1 MEAVASQPAVV
12 PGVSADVTPVA
23 GGTSM
28 TALPSAMKE
37 LARFFL
43 NLSGSSSLGASGDSA
58 GVTASGAALG
68 DLAGPSSSAS
78 GAATFCG
85 TAAPPAGAGVLP
97 DASDALPS
105 VSGERR
111 RRVRSRSR
119 DRRSRSSS
127 DRTGFYSRLFLVE
140 KATGGWR
147 PVIDLSHLNDFVQ
160 LTPFKMETV
169 ASVLLS
175 VREGDFLAS
184 LDLKDAYFQI
194 PIHGSSRKLLRFMS
208 EGTVYQFKALCFG
221 LSTAPQVFTRV
232 FAAVSAWAHARGI
245 RLLRYLDD
253 WLVLSSSEKKA
264 KESIRELLSLCRTLG
279 IVINEKKSDLVPSQS
294 AKYLGMTIDTGA
306 GKVFPSLAR
315 VEKFLA
321 VAERFCSMQ
330 SPPAQLWQVILGH
343 LASLERLV
351 PHGRLRMRSL
361 QWHLKSQWSPESDPP
376 SLPVALPEEA
386 RRDLSWWMVRDHLL
400 VGVRFGTPAPD
411 LHLYSDASSSG
422 WGAHLLDQN
431 VSGVLSAQEKLLHIN
446 LLEMKALFLAL
457 QAFQEDV
464 AGHHVTA
471 MCDNSTVVAYV
482 NKTGGHGVEAS
493 VFVDQPPSE
502 MDGVFRR
509 PSRSEVSSRRVQRP
523 GRCTQPSR
531 ASCGDRV
538 VSPPSGGESTSS
550 YAWQSVDRPVRD
562 LPQREA
568 APILL
573 ACPGSTGRLRG
584 CVSSSLGRPGSLRVP
599 SLCSGRSGDRSRPAV
614 IASRDD
620 SGRTSLARE
629 GVVRRLA
636 ASTDPTTPGSTLLG
650 QAALAAPL
658 QPVPS
663 RRPRA
668 EPSRVA
674 TLKRHYRKSGF
685 SGRAARVL
693 SGVLRESSSRL
704 YQSRWKIFCGW
715 CRGRSVAP
723 VNASVPVVVDFLIHL
738 RQDKGLSVSA
748 VKGYCSAL
756 NSVLALKGRD
766 LAASREITT
775 LLRSFARSVNP
786 VELRPP
792 AWDVSLVL
800 QSLTGAP
807 YEPLRTCEERFLAQ
821 KTLFLLA
828 LASAKR
834 IGELHALS
842 YRVSHTRDWGEVS
855 FAFVTGFVAKTQDPS
870 SLAPRFEGF
879 TVPALTNARKNRNGR
894 LLCPVRA
901 VKVYLDR
908 TAPHRPRCERL
919 FVTAGRSKKE
929 ISKTTVSFWLRKT
942 ISRAYEL
949 SGTALPVPA
958 PRARETSG
966 IAPSIL
972 FRKNFAV
979 DQVLK
984 AGTWRRHTTFTRHY
998 LRDIAH
1004 KSLDTFHL
1012 GPVVAAQSVV

>member
-1 MEAVASQPAVV
+1 MLAKGALEIARD
-12 PGVSADVTPVA
+12 PGP
-23 GGTSM
+23 
-28 TALPSAMKE
+28 
-37 LARFFL
+37 
-43 NLSGSSSLGASGDSA
+43 
-58 GVTASGAALG
+58 
-68 DLAGPSSSAS
+68 
-78 GAATFCG
+78 
-85 TAAPPAGAGVLP
+85 
-97 DASDALPS
+97 
-105 VSGERR
+105 
-111 RRVRSRSR
+111 
-119 DRRSRSSS
+119 
-127 DRTGFYSRLFLVE
+127 GFYSRLFLVE
-140 KATGGWR
+140 KATGGWS

-160 LTPFKMETV
+160 LTSFKMETV
-169 ASVLLS
+169 ALVLLS

-208 EGTVYQFKALCFG
+208 EGTVYQFKALCFR

-232 FAAVSAWAHARGI
+232 FAAVSAWVPSRGI

-264 KESIRELLSLCRTLG
+264 KQSIRELLSLCHTLG
-279 IVINEKKSDLVPSQS
+279 IVINEKKSDPVPSQA

-315 VEKFLA
+315 VEKFLS

-330 SPPAQLWQVILGH
+330 SPLAQLWQVILGH

-361 QWHLKSQWSPESDPP
+361 QWHLKTQWSPESDPP

-386 RRDLSWWMVRDHLL
+386 RRDLSWWMVKDHLL
-400 VGVRFGTPAPD
+400 TGVRFGTPAPA
-411 LHLYSDASSSG
+411 LHLYLDASSSG

-431 VSGVLSAQEKLLHIN
+431 VSGVWSDQEKLLHIN
-446 LLEMKALFLAL
+446 LLEMKALFLGL

-464 AGHHVTA
+464 SGHHVTA

-482 NKTGGHGVEAS
+482 NKQGGTV
-493 VFVDQPPSE
+493 
-502 MDGVFRR
+502 
-509 PSRSEVSSRRVQRP
+509 SRALCLLTSRLLRWTESFDVHHDARYLPGENNVLADVLSRRGQVV
-523 GRCTQPSR
+523 GT
-531 ASCGDRV
+531 V

-550 YAWQSVDRPVRD
+550 YVGQSVNRPVCD
-562 LPQREA
+562 LPQRET
-568 APILL
+568 APVLL
-573 ACPGSTGRLRG
+573 ASPGPPGRLRG
-584 CVSSSLGRPGSLRVP
+584 CISPSLGRPGSVRVP
-599 SLCSGRSGDRSRPAV
+599 SLCSGRSDDHPRSAV
-614 IASRDD
+614 VAYRDD
-620 SGRTSLARE
+620 SGRASLARE

-636 ASTDPTTPGSTLLG
+636 ASTDPTTPGSALLG
-650 QAALAAPL
+650 QAASATLF
-658 QPVPS
+658 QSVPS
-663 RRPRA
+663 RRPLA
-668 EPSRVA
+668 EASRVE
-674 TLKRHYRKSGF
+674 TLKQHYRKSGF

-693 SGVLRESSSRL
+693 SEVLRESSSRL

-715 CRGRSVAP
+715 CRGRGVAP
-723 VNASVPVVVDFLIHL
+723 VNATVPVVVDFLIHL

-748 VKGYCSAL
+748 VKGCCSAL

-775 LLRSFARSVNP
+775 LLHSFSRSVNP

-834 IGELHALS
+834 FGELHTLS
-842 YRVSHTRDWGEVS
+842 YRVSHTRDWGEVTRDWGEVTRDWGEVS

-870 SLAPRFEGF
+870 SLAPQFEGF
-879 TVPALTNARKNRNGR
+879 SVPALPNARKNRNGR
-894 LLCPVRA
+894 LLCPARA

-908 TAPHRPRCERL
+908 TASHRPRCEWL

-929 ISKTTVSFWLRKT
+929 IAKTTVSFWLRKT

-958 PRARETSG
+958 PRARETRG

-979 DQVLK
+979 YQVLK

-1012 GPVVAAQSVV
+1012 GPAVAAQSVV

>member
-1 MEAVASQPAVV
+1 MAGNWSRDLGGDRSSGRLPRPVHGLSSSPSSHTGIVSDV
-12 PGVSADVTPVA
+12 PGRLS
-23 GGTSM
+23 
-28 TALPSAMKE
+28 
-37 LARFFL
+37 
-43 NLSGSSSLGASGDSA
+43 SGSSLAARGRGDACQRSLRNRPRSG
-58 GVTASGAALG
+58 
-68 DLAGPSSSAS
+68 
-78 GAATFCG
+78 
-85 TAAPPAGAGVLP
+85 
-97 DASDALPS
+97 
-105 VSGERR
+105 
-111 RRVRSRSR
+111 
-119 DRRSRSSS
+119 
-127 DRTGFYSRLFLVE
+127 SRLLQSPFP
-140 KATGGWR
+140 GGEGDWGLEACDRSLSFERLR
-147 PVIDLSHLNDFVQ
+147 PAHAVQ
-160 LTPFKMETV
+160 DGNSRFGAV
-169 ASVLLS
+169 VCQ
-175 VREGDFLAS
+175 RGDFLAS

-194 PIHGSSRKLLRFMS
+194 PIHGSSRKLLRFIS

-221 LSTAPQVFTRV
+221 LSTAPQVFTRI

-321 VAERFCSMQ
+321 VAERFCAMQ

-361 QWHLKSQWSPESDPP
+361 QWHLKSEWSPESDPP

-400 VGVRFGTPAPD
+400 VGGSIRDTCSGSTPVFGRVFVGLGCSPPQSKRVRGVVRPGEVIAHQSSRNEGP
-411 LHLYSDASSSG
+411 LPGSSG
-422 WGAHLLDQN
+422 FSRRCSRSPCDRDVRQLHGC
-431 VSGVLSAQEKLLHIN
+431 GVRQ
-446 LLEMKALFLAL
+446 
-457 QAFQEDV
+457 Q
-464 AGHHVTA
+464 
-471 MCDNSTVVAYV
+471 
-482 NKTGGHGVEAS
+482 TGRHGVEAS
-493 VFVDQPPSE
+493 MFVDQPPSE

-538 VSPPSGGESTSS
+538 VSPPSGDESTSS
-550 YAWQSVDRPVRD
+550 YVGQSVDRPVRD

-614 IASRDD
+614 ISSRDD
-620 SGRTSLARE
+620 AGRTSLARE
-629 GVVRRLA
+629 GVVHRLA
-636 ASTDPTTPGSTLLG
+636 ASTDPTTPDSSLLG
-650 QAALAAPL
+650 QAASAAPL

-663 RRPRA
+663 RCPRA
-668 EPSRVA
+668 EPSLVA

-756 NSVLALKGRD
+756 NSVLALKGLD

-842 YRVSHTRDWGEVS
+842 YRVSHTKDWGEVS

-879 TVPALTNARKNRNGR
+879 SVPALTNARKNRNGR

-901 VKVYLDR
+901 VKVYLDC

-919 FVTAGRSKKE
+919 FVTAGRSKKV
-929 ISKTTVSFWLRKT
+929 IAKTTVSFWLRKT

-949 SGTALPVPA
+949 SGAALPVPA
-958 PRARETSG
+958 PRARETRG

-998 LRDIAH
+998 LKDIAH

>member
-1 MEAVASQPAVV
+1 MRVGGCLSPHWRQWQAIGAEIWVV
-12 PGVSADVTPVA
+12 TVLRDGYRVPFTDSPPPLARTPVSFPMYRA
-23 GGTSM
+23 GSPRAQ
-28 TALPSAMKE
+28 ALRQEVEAM
-37 LARFFL
+37 LAK
-43 NLSGSSSLGASGDSA
+43 GALEIARDP
-58 GVTASGAALG
+58 
-68 DLAGPSSSAS
+68 GP
-78 GAATFCG
+78 
-85 TAAPPAGAGVLP
+85 
-97 DASDALPS
+97 
-105 VSGERR
+105 
-111 RRVRSRSR
+111 
-119 DRRSRSSS
+119 
-127 DRTGFYSRLFLVE
+127 GFYSRLFLVE

-160 LTPFKMETV
+160 LTSFKMETV

-194 PIHGSSRKLLRFMS
+194 PIHGLSRKLLRFMS

-221 LSTAPQVFTRV
+221 LLTAPQVFTRV
-232 FAAVSAWAHARGI
+232 FAAVSAWAHSRGI

-294 AKYLGMTIDTGA
+294 AKYFGMTIDTGA

-315 VEKFLA
+315 VEKFLT
-321 VAERFCSMQ
+321 VVERFCSMQ

-361 QWHLKSQWSPESDPP
+361 QWHLKMHWSPESDPP

-386 RRDLSWWMVRDHLL
+386 RWDLSWWMVRDHLL
-400 VGVRFGTPAPD
+400 TGVRFGTPAPD
-411 LHLYSDASSSG
+411 LHVYSDASSSG

-431 VSGVLSAQEKLLHIN
+431 VSGVWSAQEKLLHIN
-446 LLEMKALFLAL
+446 LLEMRALFLGL
-457 QAFQEDV
+457 QAFQEVV

-482 NKTGGHGVEAS
+482 NKQGGTV
-493 VFVDQPPSE
+493 
-502 MDGVFRR
+502 
-509 PSRSEVSSRRVQRP
+509 SRSLCLLTSRLLRWTESFDVHLDARYLPGESNVLADVLSRRGQVVGTEWSLHPQVARALLRAWGNP
-523 GRCTQPSR
+523 SIDLFATCLNAKLPLYCSLVPDPQAVFEDAFRHPWNDLDLYAFPLFALVGR
-531 ASCGDRV
+531 
-538 VSPPSGGESTSS
+538 
-550 YAWQSVDRPVRD
+550 
-562 LPQREA
+562 
-568 APILL
+568 
-573 ACPGSTGRLRG
+573 
-584 CVSSSLGRPGSLRVP
+584 
-599 SLCSGRSGDRSRPAV
+599 V
-614 IASRDD
+614 IAHVQES
-620 SGRTSLARE
+620 
-629 GVVRRLA
+629 
-636 ASTDPTTPGSTLLG
+636 
-650 QAALAAPL
+650 
-658 QPVPS
+658 
-663 RRPRA
+663 
-668 EPSRVA
+668 SRVA
-674 TLKRHYRKSGF
+674 MTLVAPLWPEKEWFADLLLLLTQPPLALPCWAKLLRQPHCSLFHQGVHALNLHAWRLS
-685 SGRAARVL
+685 SDTTESRAFREELLVL
-693 SGVLRESSSRL
+693 SGVLRESSSGL

-715 CRGRSVAP
+715 SRGRSVAP
-723 VNASVPVVVDFLIHL
+723 VNASVPVVLDFLIHL

-748 VKGYCSAL
+748 VRGYCTAL

-879 TVPALTNARKNRNGR
+879 TVPALPNPRKNRNGR

-908 TAPHRPRCERL
+908 TVSHCPRCERL

-929 ISKTTVSFWLRKT
+929 IALLAPEDDITRLR
-942 ISRAYEL
+942 AL
-949 SGTALPVPA
+949 WNGTASACP
-958 PRARETSG
+958 
-966 IAPSIL
+966 PS
-972 FRKNFAV
+972 
-979 DQVLK
+979 
-984 AGTWRRHTTFTRHY
+984 
-998 LRDIAH
+998 
-1004 KSLDTFHL
+1004 S
-1012 GPVVAAQSVV
+1012 